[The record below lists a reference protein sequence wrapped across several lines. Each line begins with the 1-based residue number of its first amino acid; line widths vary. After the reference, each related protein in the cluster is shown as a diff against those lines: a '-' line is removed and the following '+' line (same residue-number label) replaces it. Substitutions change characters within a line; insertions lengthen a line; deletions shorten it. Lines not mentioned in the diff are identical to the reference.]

1 VNRLV
6 IIQNIFTKVLVSEKR
21 VKRKP
26 LFFYVLLISTLS
38 LVMVNSSYAQGEAG
52 KNQPDNPKE
61 NTSKDTIIPHS
72 PKKAAVYSAALPGL
86 GQAYNNKYWKIPI
99 IYAGFGTL
107 VYFIDDNNTK
117 YNKFKA
123 AYSYVIS
130 GEEGNPP
137 NEYVERYESNSE
149 HLRKLK
155 DFYRRNLEVS
165 YLLTGALYI
174 LNILDAT
181 VDAHFFNFNIDKDL
195 SLKVSPYIRPAG
207 TNTIFA
213 DKGISITLNL

>member
-1 VNRLV
+1 MV
-6 IIQNIFTKVLVSEKR
+6 IIQNIFTKVLVSGKR

-26 LFFYVLLISTLS
+26 LFFYVLFISILS
-38 LVMVNSSYAQGEAG
+38 LVITNTTYAQGEAG
-52 KNQPDNPKE
+52 KNQPTKPKE

-72 PKKAAVYSAALPGL
+72 PKKAAIYSAALPGL
-86 GQAYNNKYWKIPI
+86 GQAYNNKFWKIPI

-107 VYFIDDNNTK
+107 VYFIDNNNTE

-137 NEYVERYESNSE
+137 NEYVDRYERNSE

-155 DFYRRNLEVS
+155 DYYRRNLEVS